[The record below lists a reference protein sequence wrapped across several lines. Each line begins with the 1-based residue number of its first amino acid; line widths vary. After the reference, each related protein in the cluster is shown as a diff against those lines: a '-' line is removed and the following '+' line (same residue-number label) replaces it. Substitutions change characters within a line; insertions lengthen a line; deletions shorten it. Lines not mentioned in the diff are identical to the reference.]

1 MRIVFYSTNSNTFNP
16 QTFLYETLPS
26 NQYFFDEFIKKHPD
40 DEFFCVSQLPATFM
54 PEKSVKILDN
64 NLDALEF
71 ADYILALHADIAI
84 AMTFWVAPFD
94 WLSINDCLVAQKLEK
109 IGIKTICHPLDTNLI
124 CFDKWKTHQFL
135 LQHGFK
141 VPDTI
146 FVDHDLYFCAG
157 SHKEVIH
164 NVYKDSI
171 KNQLAQ
177 LSLPLI
183 IKDTVGLSSY
193 GMTVVNTYGEAICY
207 LNSKRNNSNRII
219 QKYIQGEQFGVE
231 IYGIPG
237 NYQILP
243 LFEFTLNQYGISSP
257 KLSEKKGPFPVKKD
271 LQNILVSIAEKMN
284 FCGAAQIDLILSD
297 SKWYIIEI
305 NPRLNGMTYT
315 DCAYLGK
322 SVFELLYDFCIIPLK
337 KGFTNQNDDIFQSV
351 QILEHSNVTDFESK
365 KLLNIK
371 LPIFSSKKLAE
382 LKKID
387 GVKIL
392 NQTNNKEAKQ
402 EREKGF
408 CECIIVDENE
418 MQLAQTLEKIKSFC
432 TNDITE

>member
-1 MRIVFYSTNSNTFNP
+1 MKIVFYSTNSNTFNP

-26 NQYFFDEFIKKHPD
+26 NQYFFDKFIKKHPD
-40 DEFFCVSQLPATFM
+40 DEFICVSQLPAMFM
-54 PEKSVKILDN
+54 PEKSVKILSDKLN
-64 NLDALEF
+64 ALEF
-71 ADYILALHADIAI
+71 ADYILTLNADIAI
-84 AMTFWVAPFD
+84 AMTFWVSPFD
-94 WLSINDCLVAQKLEK
+94 WLSINDCLVAQKLEMN
-109 IGIKTICHPLDTNLI
+109 GVKTICHPLDTNLI
-124 CFDKWKTHQFL
+124 CFDKWKAHQFL
-135 LQHGFK
+135 LQHGFL
-141 VPDTI
+141 VPKTI

-193 GMTVVNTYGEAICY
+193 GMTVVHTYGEALCY
-207 LNSKRNNSNRII
+207 LNSKRNNSNRIV
-219 QKYIQGEQFGVE
+219 QEYIQGKQYGVE
-231 IYGIPG
+231 IYGCPG
-237 NYQILP
+237 NYHIFP

-257 KLSEKKGPFPVKKD
+257 KLSEKNGPFPVDKK
-271 LQNILVSIAEKMN
+271 LQKILIALAEKMR
-284 FCGAAQIDLILSD
+284 FCGIAQIDLIFSD
-297 SKWYIIEI
+297 NKWYIIEI

-315 DCAYLGK
+315 GCAYLGK
-322 SVFELLYDFCIIPLK
+322 SVFELLYDFCIMPLK
-337 KGFTNQNDDIFQSV
+337 SKLINQNDDIFQSV

-382 LKKID
+382 LKKIE

-418 MQLAQTLEKIKSFC
+418 IKLAKTFDKIKTFC
-432 TNDITE
+432 ENDITE

>member
-1 MRIVFYSTNSNTFNP
+1 MKIVFYSTNSNTFNP

-26 NQYFFDEFIKKHPD
+26 NQDFFDDFIKKHPD
-40 DEFFCVSQLPATFM
+40 DEFFCVSQLPAMFM
-54 PEKSVKILDN
+54 PEKSTVILDN

-71 ADYILALHADIAI
+71 ADYILTLNTDIAI

-94 WLSINDCLVAQKLEK
+94 WLSINDCLVAQKLELN
-109 IGIKTICHPLDTNLI
+109 GIKTICHPLESNLI

-135 LQHGFK
+135 LQHGFQ

-164 NVYKDSI
+164 NVYKNSI

-193 GMTVVNTYGEAICY
+193 GMTVVHTYGEALCY
-207 LNSKRNNSNRII
+207 LNSKRNNSNRIV
-219 QKYIQGEQFGVE
+219 QKYIQGKQYGVE
-231 IYGIPG
+231 IYGCPG
-237 NYQILP
+237 NYHIFP

-257 KLSEKKGPFPVKKD
+257 KLSEKKGPFPVD
-271 LQNILVSIAEKMN
+271 NELQKILISLAEKMR
-284 FCGAAQIDLILSD
+284 FCGIAQIDLIFSD
-297 SKWYIIEI
+297 NKWYIIEI

-315 DCAYLGK
+315 GCAYLGK
-322 SVFELLYDFCIIPLK
+322 SVFELLYDFCIMPLK
-337 KGFTNQNDDIFQSV
+337 SKLINQNDDIFQSV

-382 LKKID
+382 LKKIE

-418 MQLAQTLEKIKSFC
+418 IKLAKTFDKIKTFC
-432 TNDITE
+432 ENDITE

>member
-1 MRIVFYSTNSNTFNP
+1 MKIVFYSTNSNTFNP

-26 NQYFFDEFIKKHPD
+26 NQYFFDDFIKKHPD
-40 DEFFCVSQLPATFM
+40 DEFFCVSQLPAMFM
-54 PEKSVKILDN
+54 PENSTIILDN
-64 NLDALEF
+64 KLDALEF
-71 ADYILALHADIAI
+71 ADYILTLNADIAI

-94 WLSINDCLVAQKLEK
+94 WLSINDCLVAQKLELN
-109 IGIKTICHPLDTNLI
+109 GIKTICHPLESNLI

-135 LQHGFK
+135 LQHGFQ

-164 NVYKDSI
+164 NVYKNSI

-193 GMTVVNTYGEAICY
+193 GMTVVHSYGEAICY

-219 QKYIQGEQFGVE
+219 QNYIQGEQFGVE
-231 IYGIPG
+231 IYGCPG
-237 NYQILP
+237 NYHILP
-243 LFEFTLNQYGISSP
+243 LFQFTLNQYGISSP
-257 KLSEKKGPFPVKKD
+257 KLSEKKGAFQVEKD
-271 LQNILVSIAEKMN
+271 LHEMLISLAEKMR
-284 FCGAAQIDLILSD
+284 FCGIAQIDLIFSD
-297 SKWYIIEI
+297 NKWYIIEI

-315 DCAYLGK
+315 NCAYLGK
-322 SVFELLYDFCIIPLK
+322 SVFELLYDFCIMPLK
-337 KGFTNQNDDIFQSV
+337 SKLINQNDDIFQSV

-418 MQLAQTLEKIKSFC
+418 IKLAKTFDKIKTFC
-432 TNDITE
+432 ENDITE